1 MWIFIQQG
9 ELERLNKA
17 SEEINKL
24 ELELDVSMTV
34 CSLFEFHWKM
44 MSLEWILYLDRKRNL
59 AVSLFIILVGR
70 AWLKFEI
77 FQDARASFRQAL
89 TDSTHQLNALA
100 KKLGSCV
107 EKARPYY
114 DARMKAKEV
123 YIKWS
128 EILKLAPK
136 VKSNSI
142 LKGYTCSLKLHI
154 NCFLMCK
161 HKDWQLARWIIY
173 LFL

>member
-24 ELELDVSMTV
+24 ELELDVSTTV
-34 CSLFEFHWKM
+34 CSLFEFHWQM
-44 MSLEWILYLDRKRNL
+44 TSLEWILYSDWNRNL
-59 AVSLFIILVGR
+59 AVSHFVILVVR
-70 AWLKFEI
+70 ASLKFKI

-136 VKSNSI
+136 VKPNSI
-142 LKGYTCSLKLHI
+142 LKGYSFKLRI

-161 HKDWQLARWIIY
+161 HNDWQLARWIIY